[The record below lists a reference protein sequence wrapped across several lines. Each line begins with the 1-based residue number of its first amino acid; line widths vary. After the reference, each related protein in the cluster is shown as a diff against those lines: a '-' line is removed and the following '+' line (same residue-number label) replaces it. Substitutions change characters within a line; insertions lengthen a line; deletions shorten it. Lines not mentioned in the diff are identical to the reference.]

1 MHFPGS
7 VEAAP
12 TSVASP
18 AAVGT
23 SDRTHD
29 DLQRASEQGGSV
41 ARSDDPDHVGALHG
55 EALLDALTDL
65 SAPDLRRAVADGSRV
80 QTTVLDDPPTASET
94 ASWWS
99 TLTRVD
105 QERLVD
111 VAPQVVGSLEGVP
124 YDVRDVAN
132 RTYLAR
138 AAKRIDSDGA
148 AETSESAMIGQIQ
161 VSLADTAPGDP
172 RKELL
177 TVDLRG
183 TGRASIAIGDLDTA
197 RDVTVLVPGMFFT
210 VTGQLH
216 DWTDTGV
223 DLYREQATLTPAA
236 DALVARTVS
245 TTGAVGS
252 AAGVPTVGQG
262 SGVAVIAWMGYRTP
276 DLSNVM
282 SLSLAHE
289 GAPRLERVI
298 SGLDL
303 MRADHA
309 PRVSIVAHSYGSTT
323 SLMALATGRIHVDS
337 LTVIGSPGSTIAHSS
352 SLAVPTGQ
360 VFVGNAHWDPI
371 AGTGY
376 FGTDPGSKSFGATVL
391 DLDGGADP
399 VDADD
404 VFRQPR
410 GHNDYLKAGT
420 ASLHDIAL
428 IAIGRSDLI
437 QAGTSGDGPDG
448 RDGSG
453 SPQFLVVR
461 PQDLALRD

>member
-1 MHFPGS
+1 
-7 VEAAP
+7 
-12 TSVASP
+12 
-18 AAVGT
+18 
-23 SDRTHD
+23 
-29 DLQRASEQGGSV
+29 
-41 ARSDDPDHVGALHG
+41 
-55 EALLDALTDL
+55 
-65 SAPDLRRAVADGSRV
+65 VADGSAV
-80 QTTVLDDPPTASET
+80 QTTVLDDPPTAAET
-94 ASWWS
+94 ASWWT
-99 TLTRVD
+99 TLSDADRG
-105 QERLVD
+105 RLTD
-111 VAPQVVGSLEGVP
+111 AAPQVVGSLEGVP
-124 YDVRDVAN
+124 YDARDVAN
-132 RTYLAR
+132 RSYLAR
-138 AAKRIDSDGA
+138 AAKRVAREGA
-148 AETSESAMIGQIQ
+148 AATPEGAMIGQIQ
-161 VSLADTAPGDP
+161 ASLTDAPGDP

-236 DALVARTVS
+236 DALAARAATAATVT
-245 TTGAVGS
+245 TTGAPTGES
-252 AAGVPTVGQG
+252 TQTTTVGQG

-289 GAPRLERVI
+289 GAPRLEQLV

-303 MRADHA
+303 MRADSP

-352 SLAVPTGQ
+352 SLAVPAGQ

-376 FGTDPGSKSFGATVL
+376 FGTDPGSASFGARVL
-391 DLDGGADP
+391 DLAGGADP

-437 QAGTSGDGPDG
+437 QTPEDGDGRSG

-461 PQDLALRD
+461 PQDLVLRD